1 VLSECHAAQGRLELA
16 YTSHRR
22 FFEIHRR
29 RIEYASRGQLDAVKA
44 QQSVAACIRLSD
56 RELECLS
63 WSAAGKTAWE
73 TGVILGLS
81 EWTVVYHIEKAKRKF
96 GLTRK
101 QEVIAHAIDLLP

>member
-1 VLSECHAAQGRLELA
+1 MNVQH
-16 YTSHRR
+16 
-22 FFEIHRR
+22 
-29 RIEYASRGQLDAVKA
+29 KA
-44 QQSVAACIRLSD
+44 DTGIRLSP

-73 TGVILGLS
+73 TGKILSLS

-101 QEVIAHAIDLLP
+101 QEVIARAISLGLIKDAESMNMAGG